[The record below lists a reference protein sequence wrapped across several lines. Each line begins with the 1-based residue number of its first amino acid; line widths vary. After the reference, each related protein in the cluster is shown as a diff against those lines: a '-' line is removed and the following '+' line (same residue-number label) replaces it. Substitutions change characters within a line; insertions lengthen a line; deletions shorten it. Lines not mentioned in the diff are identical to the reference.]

1 MLDTNYA
8 ALVDPGPDLVIC
20 DEGHR
25 IKNSHASIS
34 QALKSIKTRRRVVLT
49 GYPLQNNLMEY
60 WYGISNLFSAYFV
73 LSCCIAVLE
82 LLHNR
87 QCKFD

>member
-1 MLDTNYA
+1 MKHQFVHRRRNLKETIADIYLS
-8 ALVDPGPDLVIC
+8 LVDPGPDLVVC

-34 QALKSIKTRRRVVLT
+34 KALKAIRTKRRVVLT

-60 WYGISNLFSAYFV
+60 W
-73 LSCCIAVLE
+73 
-82 LLHNR
+82 
-87 QCKFD
+87 